1 MRPAFEQ
8 KDQDSLALQLMSTL
22 PSTMGHVRLVM
33 PDGMGGHRQVRFE
46 ATRAGHVLRHR
57 TEEISPS
64 LSWGNELG
72 LKGRRLFIVRH
83 EDRPWSRE
91 CLLPVIFGVHLLGWV
106 GAPLPRMEY
115 WSRYVRS
122 SWARWI
128 AEYAARTGHRM
139 IRLGLIPEIESD
151 GPILRKSSLMT
162 LASHMSDEG
171 EGFGML
177 SFQPDRIEMADA
189 HADLLRALVRE
200 GDAVGVGD
208 SGAVAL
214 CVRGSSDGIRSR
226 LDSALSDAV
235 EVDWRLSGEFR
246 FGYCVEGRFRDVAI
260 HHLRP
265 EGRTVPETR
274 HSLSG
279 TFRRL
284 GLIAVGG

>member
-8 KDQDSLALQLMSTL
+8 KDQDQLALNLMSTL
-22 PSTMGHVRLVM
+22 PSSMGHVRLVM
-33 PDGMGGHRQVRFE
+33 ADGMGGHRQVRFE
-46 ATRAGHVLRHR
+46 ATRSGHVLRHR
-57 TEEISPS
+57 TEEIPSS
-64 LSWGNELG
+64 LSWGNEFG

-83 EDRPWSRE
+83 EDRPWTRE

-115 WSRYVRS
+115 WTRYVRS

-128 AEYAARTGHRM
+128 GEYAGHAGERM
-139 IRLGLIPEIESD
+139 IRLGLIPEIETD
-151 GPILRKSSLMT
+151 GPILRKKSLMN
-162 LASHMSDEG
+162 LASHISDAG

-177 SFQPDRIEMADA
+177 SLQPDRPEMAES

-200 GDAVGVGD
+200 GDAVGVGE

-214 CVRGSSDGIRSR
+214 CIRGSSEGIRSR
-226 LDSALSDAV
+226 LDSALADAV
-235 EVDWRLSGEFR
+235 EVDWRLSGELR
-246 FGYCVEGRFRDVAI
+246 YGYCVEGRFRDVAI

-265 EGRTVPETR
+265 EGRGIPETR
-274 HSLSG
+274 SSLSG

-284 GLIAVGG
+284 GLIASGG

>member
-8 KDQDSLALQLMSTL
+8 KDQDQLALNLMSTL
-22 PSTMGHVRLVM
+22 PSSMGHVRLVM
-33 PDGMGGHRQVRFE
+33 ADGMGGHRQVRFE
-46 ATRAGHVLRHR
+46 ATRSGHVLRHR
-57 TEEISPS
+57 TEEIPSS

-106 GAPLPRMEY
+106 GAPLPRMDY
-115 WSRYVRS
+115 WNRYVRS

-128 AEYAARTGHRM
+128 GEYAGRTGERM
-139 IRLGLIPEIESD
+139 IRLGLIPEIETD
-151 GPILRKSSLMT
+151 GPILRKKSLMT
-162 LASHMSDEG
+162 LASHMSDTG

-177 SFQPDRIEMADA
+177 SFQPDRLEMAES

-208 SGAVAL
+208 SEAVAL
-214 CVRGSSDGIRSR
+214 CIRGSSEGIRSR
-226 LDSALSDAV
+226 LDSALADAV
-235 EVDWRLSGEFR
+235 EVDWRLSGELR
-246 FGYCVEGRFRDVAI
+246 YGYCVEGRFRNVAI

-265 EGRTVPETR
+265 EGRGIPETR
-274 HSLSG
+274 PSLSG

-284 GLIAVGG
+284 GLIASGR

>member
-1 MRPAFEQ
+1 MKPAFDQ

-33 PDGMGGHRQVRFE
+33 PDGMGGYRQVRFE
-46 ATRAGHVLRHR
+46 ATRTGHVLRHR
-57 TEEISPS
+57 TEEMSSS

-83 EDRPWSRE
+83 EDRPWTRE

-106 GAPLPRMEY
+106 GVPLPRMEY
-115 WSRYVRS
+115 WTRYVRS

-128 AEYAARTGHRM
+128 GDYAGRTGARM
-139 IRLGLIPEIESD
+139 VRLGLIPEIETD
-151 GPILRKSSLMT
+151 GPIIRKDSLMT
-162 LASHMSDEG
+162 LAAHMSDAG

-177 SFQPDRIEMADA
+177 SLQPDRLEMADA

-214 CVRGSSDGIRSR
+214 CIRGSSDGIRSR
-226 LDSALSDAV
+226 LDLALSDAV
-235 EVDWRLSGEFR
+235 EVDWRLSGELR
-246 FGYCVEGRFRDVAI
+246 YGYCVEGRFRDVAI

-265 EGRTVPETR
+265 EGRGVPEPR

-284 GLIAVGG
+284 GLIASGR